1 MKIKYALLILLFSF
15 TLSARPVNNPL
26 NQFKSE
32 SHFFSEV
39 ITSENINGKPES
51 HIRKME
57 FEEFRNKN
65 NNENEKVRKYGE
77 IVKKDNDSKP
87 VVIRKASSNVEKEG
101 LILSTSKPKKLLNK
115 EESKKFIPEIKDNFE
130 INFNPFNILNKEFAR
145 PINEF
150 FTPETSIIE
159 KEKLMNSNSNMSI
172 IHEENFYYP
181 SFNNKII
188 DDDFMPFNMLRG
200 IFNNDFISPMPKFFN
215 HTLSNINKERLNYSE
230 SNQNKTTKKVVNK
243 MVQHE
248 SNEIID
254 DNFMP
259 FNMVRGLIRNEFN
272 RPMPLFFNQGSSKIN
287 QSRLNYSDLNKNNSL
302 TTKNNKNILSE
313 NKEIT
318 DDNLM
323 PFKIGNFVKYF
334 F

>member
-200 IFNNDFISPMPKFFN
+200 IFNNDFISPMPK
-215 HTLSNINKERLNYSE
+215 
-230 SNQNKTTKKVVNK
+230 